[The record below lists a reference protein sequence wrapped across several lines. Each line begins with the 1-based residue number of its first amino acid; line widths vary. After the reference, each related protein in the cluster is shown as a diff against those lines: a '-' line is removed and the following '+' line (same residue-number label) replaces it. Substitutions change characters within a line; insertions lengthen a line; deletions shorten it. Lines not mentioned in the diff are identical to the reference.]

1 MSMNAADRLDR
12 LVADALIMMVDD
24 EPINMDVLQI
34 HLESAGYSRFMSIS
48 DSTQAID
55 AMEQHKPDVVLLD
68 IVMPN
73 LDGFE
78 ILQQMATRPMLAGI
92 PVIVLTS
99 ADNPETKLRA
109 LELGATDFLSKP
121 LDASELALRM
131 RNTLRGR
138 SWQLRQTR
146 IDELTELPNHDM
158 FYALLDQ
165 VCQQGSDSVTA
176 SALAVFNLNRFKA
189 INLSLGNTGGDT
201 VLWEI
206 REKLIKCFGRNDP
219 ALFETL
225 SLSNEHPNCIARL
238 GADRFAVLM
247 TSLSPETVARTAGN
261 LVSSFLKLLDEPLVV
276 NGKSVFI
283 QSSVGIVGIEDHT
296 IDALSLLSEAETAMG
311 HARQRGENGYTFYA
325 TEMDTR
331 ARQRLTLEDGLRTAI
346 DDGEIFLVYQ
356 PKLALASN
364 TITGAEALVRWN
376 HPTRGL
382 VSPADFIALAEDSG
396 QIVSIGKWVMR
407 ESCLQAKRWIEAGLT
422 GFKIAV
428 NVSIRQ
434 LHEASFID
442 TVQEILDETGL
453 DAGSLII
460 ELTENMIM
468 ENAETNV
475 GKLQR
480 LRDIG
485 VGLSIDDFGTGYSSL
500 AYLQRFPV
508 DQLKIDR
515 SFVSEIVD
523 ADSEVPIVKAIVSL
537 AHDLGMT
544 VVAEGVETRLQLDRL
559 RGLQCEEFQGYL
571 ISRPVV
577 AEQFVA
583 LMHTYSST
591 VRRAA

>member
-1 MSMNAADRLDR
+1 MNPASRFDR

-48 DSTQAID
+48 DSTKAIE
-55 AMEQHKPDVVLLD
+55 AMERHKPDVVLLD
-68 IVMPN
+68 ILMPD

-78 ILQQMATRPMLAGI
+78 ILQLMASRPMLAGI

-99 ADNPETKLRA
+99 ADSPATKLRA

-158 FYALLDQ
+158 FFALLDQ
-165 VCQQGSDSVTA
+165 ECRQNAQSATT
-176 SALAVFNLNRFKA
+176 SALAVINLNRFKA
-189 INLSLGNTGGDT
+189 INLSFGNAGGDI

-206 REKLIKCFGRNDP
+206 REKLIKSFGRNDP

-225 SLSNEHPNCIARL
+225 SLSNEHPNCVARL

-247 TSLSPETVARTAGN
+247 TSMNASTVARAAAS
-261 LVSSFLKLLDEPLVV
+261 LVANFLKLLEEPLIV
-276 NGKSVFI
+276 NGKSVFVKA
-283 QSSVGIVGIEDHT
+283 SVGIVGVEDDT

-311 HARQRGENGYTFYA
+311 HARQRGENVYTFYA
-325 TEMDTR
+325 TEMDTC
-331 ARQRLTLEDGLRTAI
+331 ARQRITLEDGLRTAI
-346 DDGEIFLVYQ
+346 DDNEIFLVYQ
-356 PKLALASN
+356 PKLDLTSN

-382 VSPADFIALAEDSG
+382 VSPADFISLAEDSG

-407 ESCLQAKRWIEAGLT
+407 ESCLQAKRWIDAGLPN
-422 GFKIAV
+422 FKIAV

-434 LHEASFID
+434 LHESSFID
-442 TVQEILDETGL
+442 TVEEILDETGL
-453 DAGSLII
+453 AAASLII

-508 DQLKIDR
+508 DQVKIDR

-523 ADSEVPIVKAIVSL
+523 VDSEVPIVKAIVSL
-537 AHDLGMT
+537 AHDLGMA

-559 RGLQCEEFQGYL
+559 TSLGCEECQGYL

-583 LMHTYSST
+583 LMHTHSSR
-591 VRRAA
+591 VNRAA